1 MSVAV
6 TFPDGTVRQV
16 IGVLKLERDGFV
28 QMPLNC
34 DPHWKYVLQS
44 GHWVAASRHGKIRAI
59 PMPERGCWWD
69 DIAQMRDDADGMD
82 GRRSA
87 A

>member
-16 IGVLKLERDGFV
+16 IGALKLERDGFV
-28 QMPLNC
+28 QSPLNC

-44 GHWVAASRHGKIRAI
+44 GRWVAASRHAKVRAI
-59 PMPERGCWWD
+59 STADRSCWWD
-69 DIAQMRDDADGMD
+69 NIPQMRDDAEEHTA
-82 GRRSA
+82 RQSA